1 MCIFSAVPPVGGDE
15 PLAGQQPGAPGPQ
28 ARQHHEVHQG
38 NKSVS
43 QSVSQ
48 SVSSCQ
54 YRFAQKMIILYKMS
68 HFSANLVLTITFLL

>member
-1 MCIFSAVPPVGGDE
+1 MHVCNIFSAVPLVGGDE

-43 QSVSQ
+43 QSRTENDQ
-48 SVSSCQ
+48 
-54 YRFAQKMIILYKMS
+54 LY
-68 HFSANLVLTITFLL
+68 

>member
-1 MCIFSAVPPVGGDE
+1 MHVCNIFSAVPLVGGDE

-43 QSVSQ
+43 QSWTENYIKDLSE
-48 SVSSCQ
+48 
-54 YRFAQKMIILYKMS
+54 F
-68 HFSANLVLTITFLL
+68 